1 MFELRLRSLGLC
13 LAAAALIA
21 LSATVSAR
29 ADTVTDWNANA
40 VNALVTTAGQSP
52 TVSTVH
58 LAMVHGA
65 VYDAVNSIDE
75 RYESYLVEVRARDW
89 YSKDAAA
96 AAAAYRVL
104 LGIVPTQEAALT
116 TLYNASLAPIPA
128 GAREGRRH
136 PRGRGRRRGHAGRSQ
151 ERRPLRR
158 LPLPGSRHA
167 HGPVAGRPVA
177 PGAAGLRQRSRGLD
191 QGRQA
196 VPDPRRHTRGPAPYP
211 LTSKKLRA

>member
-1 MFELRLRSLGLC
+1 MLELRSRSLGLC

-21 LSATVSAR
+21 LTASASAR

-116 TLYNASLAPIPA
+116 SLYNASLAADP
-128 GAREGRRH
+128 GRRGEGRRH
-136 PRGRGRRRGHAGRSQ
+136 PRRRGRRGGHAGRSQ

-158 LPLPGSRHA
+158 LPLPGSRH
-167 HGPVAGRPVA
+167 VDRPVA
-177 PGAAGLRQRSRGLD
+177 RRAVAARAAGLRQRPCGVD
-191 QGRQA
+191 QGRPA
-196 VPDPRRHTRGPAPYP
+196 VPDPRAGTRSRPVPAHEQA
-211 LTSKKLRA
+211 LRA